1 MAEKLYLKD
10 PCIKEFEAVVESVE
24 GKNAVL
30 NKTAFY
36 PAGGGQP
43 CDTGRIVGPGGN
55 EFRVVSVRKTPE
67 LVIHEL
73 DKPGLAGG
81 ERVKCFVDW
90 ERRYHHMRMHTS
102 AHVIHGVIF
111 KEMGLLVS
119 GNQLGWPQSRID
131 INIAGFDREK
141 FSEIEEK
148 CNAVIAGRLPVTF
161 FFITKDEAKSNPD
174 YFRLMGVGIDELLE
188 RLGDEIRVLRIGN
201 FDESIDGGTHVRNT
215 SEIGKIRFVRFENKG
230 ANNRRIYFEL
240 TEPTPA

>member
-1 MAEKLYLKD
+1 MAEKLYLAD
-10 PCIKEFEAVVESVE
+10 SCIKEFEAVVESVE

-30 NKTAFY
+30 DKTAFY

-43 CDTGRIVGPGGN
+43 CDTGRIVDTGGN
-55 EFRVVSVRKTPE
+55 EFRVVSVGKTPDS
-67 LVIHEL
+67 VIHEL
-73 DKPGLAGG
+73 DRPGLAQGAC
-81 ERVKCFVDW
+81 VKGVIDW
-90 ERRYHHMRMHTS
+90 ERRYRHMRMHTS

-141 FSEIEEK
+141 FRGIEEK
-148 CNAVIAGRLPVTF
+148 CNAVIAGNLPVTF

-174 YFRLMGVGIDELLE
+174 YFRLMGVGRETLLE
-188 RLGDEIRVLRIGN
+188 KIGEEIRILKIGD

-240 TEPTPA
+240 TEPTPV

>member
-1 MAEKLYLKD
+1 MTEKLYLTD
-10 PCIKEFEAVVESVE
+10 PRIKEFDAVVESVE
-24 GKNAVL
+24 GKNAIL

-43 CDTGRIVGPGGN
+43 CDTGRIVDEGGN
-55 EFRVVSVRKTPE
+55 EFRVVSVGKTPDS
-67 LVIHEL
+67 VIHEL
-73 DKPGLAGG
+73 DRQGLAQGAG
-81 ERVKCFVDW
+81 VKGFVDW
-90 ERRYHHMRMHTS
+90 ERRYRHMRMHTS

-131 INIAGFDREK
+131 INIDNFDREK
-141 FSEIEEK
+141 FRGIEEK
-148 CNAVIAGRLPVTF
+148 CNAVIARKLQVSA
-161 FFITKDEAKSNPD
+161 FFITREEARSSPD
-174 YFRLMGVGIDELLE
+174 YFRLMGVGREALLE
-188 RLGDEIRVLRIGN
+188 KLGEEIRILRIGD

-240 TEPTPA
+240 TEPTPV